1 MYHFQYV
8 TKKEI
13 RPVRNQLEEL
23 LHLVQD
29 EIRNTFTFQ
38 YKFVGSVSRNMVTF
52 DKKGNKGFDFDVDIK
67 VNDEEENFTAKEI
80 KHILMNAFDQLAEKF
95 GYDRCEDSTRV
106 FTIKVKDRENSKI
119 YHSCDFAIVYNC
131 ENGRQ
136 QYIKFNK
143 SAKPPYYSWEFQSE
157 GFYKIEEKI
166 KFCKDNDLW
175 IDVRN
180 LYLEKKNRNT
190 APSEKSRQIFAKT
203 IHQICQRNGYY
214 QETLTRDMCDFYV
227 V

>member
-29 EIRNTFTFQ
+29 EIRNTLTFQ
-38 YKFVGSVSRNMVTF
+38 YKFVGSVSRKMVTF
-52 DKKGNKGFDFDVDIK
+52 DMKGNKGFDFDVNIK
-67 VNDEEENFTAKEI
+67 INDEEENFTAKEI
-80 KHILMNAFDQLAEKF
+80 KHILMNAFNRLAEEF
-95 GYDRCEDSTRV
+95 CYDRCEDSTRV

-131 ENGRQ
+131 EDGRQ

-157 GFYKIEEKI
+157 GFYKLEEKI

-190 APSEKSRQIFAKT
+190 DPSEKSRQIFAKT

-214 QETLTRDMCDFYV
+214 QEPLTRDMCGFYV